1 MATVFCA
8 TLTRDRINAF
18 FDKIRR
24 FLNRKSK
31 SNLPDIYKN
40 HAIYPNTVYKSKRY
54 LHSIVSSMKTRELS
68 VMFSLQDACAD
79 AYQRQKMS
87 KNALGHEKGCLD
99 FYFFI

>member
-1 MATVFCA
+1 MATFFCA
-8 TLTRDRINAF
+8 ILTRDRINAF

-24 FLNRKSK
+24 FFNRKSK

-40 HAIYPNTVYKSKRY
+40 HATYPNTVYKSKRY
-54 LHSIVSSMKTRELS
+54 LHSIVSLIKTRELS
-68 VMFSLQDACAD
+68 VMFPLQDTCAD

-87 KNALGHEKGCLD
+87 KNKLGHKKGYLD